1 MLIPASDH
9 PRSAQQGSI
18 LLEGLIAILIFS
30 IGILA
35 IVGLHASAIK
45 TVADAQYRLEASL
58 YAERIVSQMWA
69 DVPNISTYTYPGGS
83 AVALTPWLAN
93 IGTLPGV
100 NVQGNVNAPT
110 ITVAGSVANGWTV
123 TVNIFWQ
130 APGATANEGR
140 HTFRSVSYIS
150 SSDSQT

>member
-1 MLIPASDH
+1 MLIPVPH
-9 PRSAQQGSI
+9 QHRSVQQGSI

-58 YAERIVSQMWA
+58 YAERIVSLIWA
-69 DVPNISTYTYPGGS
+69 DVPNISTYAYPGGT
-83 AVALTPWLAN
+83 ATALAPWLSN
-93 IGTLPGV
+93 INTLPGV
-100 NVQGNVNAPT
+100 NVQGNLNPPT
-110 ITVAGSVANGWTV
+110 ITVAGSAANGWTV

-140 HTFRSVSYIS
+140 HNFRSVSYIS
-150 SSDSQT
+150 GKT

>member
-1 MLIPASDH
+1 MLIPMPH
-9 PRSAQQGSI
+9 QHRSVQQGSI

-58 YAERIVSQMWA
+58 YAERIVSLIWA
-69 DVPNISTYTYPGGS
+69 DVPNISTYAYPGGT
-83 AVALTPWLAN
+83 ATALAPWLSN
-93 IGTLPGV
+93 INTLPGV
-100 NVQGNVNAPT
+100 NVQGNLNPPT
-110 ITVAGSVANGWTV
+110 ITVAGSAANGWTV

-140 HTFRSVSYIS
+140 HNFRSVSYIS
-150 SSDSQT
+150 GKT

>member
-1 MLIPASDH
+1 MLIPVPH
-9 PRSAQQGSI
+9 QHRSVQQGSI

-58 YAERIVSQMWA
+58 YAERIVSLMWA
-69 DVPNISTYTYPGGS
+69 DVPNISTYAYPGGT
-83 AVALTPWLAN
+83 ATALAPWLSN
-93 IGTLPGV
+93 INTLPGV
-100 NVQGNVNAPT
+100 NVQGNLNPPT

-140 HTFRSVSYIS
+140 HNFRSVSYIS
-150 SSDSQT
+150 GKT

>member
-1 MLIPASDH
+1 MLIPVPH
-9 PRSAQQGSI
+9 QQRSAQQGSI

-58 YAERIVSQMWA
+58 YAERIVSLMWA
-69 DVPNISTYTYPGGS
+69 DVPNISTYAYPGGT
-83 AVALTPWLAN
+83 ATALAPWLSN
-93 IGTLPGV
+93 INTLPGV
-100 NVQGNVNAPT
+100 NVQGNLNPPT
-110 ITVAGSVANGWTV
+110 ITVAGSAANGWTV

-140 HTFRSVSYIS
+140 HNFRSVSYIS
-150 SSDSQT
+150 GKT

>member
-1 MLIPASDH
+1 MLMPSRLQH
-9 PRSAQQGSI
+9 RTAQQGSI

-45 TVADAQYRLEASL
+45 TVSDAQYRLEASL
-58 YAERIVSQMWA
+58 YAERIVSLMWA
-69 DVPNISTYTYPGGS
+69 DVPNISTYAYPGGT
-83 AVALTPWLAN
+83 ATALTPWLAN

-110 ITVAGSVANGWTV
+110 ITVAGNAANGWTV
-123 TVNIFWQ
+123 TVNVFWQ

-140 HTFRSVSYIS
+140 HNFRSVSYIS
-150 SSDSQT
+150 ASK

>member
-1 MLIPASDH
+1 MLIPGNLPAR
-9 PRSAQQGSI
+9 PTQQGSI

-69 DVPNISTYTYPGGS
+69 DVPNISTYAYPNGT
-83 AVALTPWLAN
+83 ATALAPWLAN

-110 ITVAGSVANGWTV
+110 IIVAGSAANGWTV
-123 TVNIFWQ
+123 TVNIYWQ
-130 APGATANEGR
+130 APGATAGEGR
-140 HTFRSVSYIS
+140 HNFRSVSYIS
-150 SSDSQT
+150 SRDNQT

>member
-1 MLIPASDH
+1 MLMSPPSQH
-9 PRSAQQGSI
+9 RSAQRGSI

-58 YAERIVSQMWA
+58 YAERIVSLMWA
-69 DVPNISTYTYPGGS
+69 DVPNISTYAYPGGT
-83 AVALTPWLAN
+83 ATALAPWLAN

-110 ITVAGSVANGWTV
+110 ITIAGSAANGWTV
-123 TVNIFWQ
+123 TVNVFWQ

-140 HTFRSVSYIS
+140 HNFRSVSYIS
-150 SSDSQT
+150 ASKS